1 MKGSDLEYENNF
13 CGRYSSLTPN
23 CPSSRK
29 ETNEEY
35 RDLQYNKLKYIYENI
50 ADKDDIVII
59 TGDVFHS
66 SAMSMMAG
74 TPKFYNDIIDLMNT
88 RETYTIIGNHDLR
101 FRNDDIE
108 NTTILDNL
116 LKAGVKHLDSF
127 SGIYRQETSLGLN
140 DYKLNIYGVD
150 YEKDFPQLMH
160 RDSYNII
167 VAHSFFEDNFYGAKG
182 NENLTIEAINN
193 HLGAYDAVVLGH
205 DHSPY
210 NILQLDNPISISK
223 KTLIIRPGSLMRGT
237 SHTCQVNRIPQV
249 AVFDTRTLSWKYEQ
263 IPVAPGQ
270 EVFKEK
276 VLLEKELDVNVESIL
291 KNMDSY
297 DKSIGIYSFIKS
309 QEERGKEVFGDRYY
323 DIVNLIKQY
332 LNTFGFVETSG
343 GNK

>member
-1 MKGSDLEYENNF
+1 MKIIFIGDTHI
-13 CGRYSSLTPN
+13 TPN

-29 ETNEEY
+29 GTNEEY

-88 RETYTIIGNHDLR
+88 RETYTIVGNHDLR

-116 LKAGVKHLDSF
+116 LKAGVKHLDNLQIPIKVLA
-127 SGIYRQETSLGLN
+127 GGTSN
-140 DYKLNIYGVD
+140 STIVTTMILNIYGVD
-150 YEKDFPQLMH
+150 YDKDFPQLLNP
-160 RDSYNII
+160 SGCYNIV

-182 NENLTIEAINN
+182 NENLTIEAINDY
-193 HLGAYDAVVLGH
+193 LGAYDAVVLGH

-210 NILQLDNPISISK
+210 NILQLNNPISISK
-223 KTLIIRPGSLMRGT
+223 RTMIIRPGSLMRGT

-249 AVFDTRTLSWKYEQ
+249 AVFDTRTLEWKYEQ

-297 DKSIGIYSFIKS
+297 DKSVGIYSFIKS

-332 LNTFGFVETSG
+332 LNTFGFVETNG

>member
-1 MKGSDLEYENNF
+1 MKVIFVGDTHIMSV
-13 CGRYSSLTPN
+13 

-35 RDLQYNKLKYIYENI
+35 RELQYKKLKYIYENI
-50 ADKDDIVII
+50 ATDKDDIIII

-66 SAMSMMAG
+66 SALSMMAG

-88 RETYTIIGNHDLR
+88 RKTYTIVGNHDMYY
-101 FRNDDIE
+101 RNDEVE

-116 LKAGVKHLDSF
+116 LKSGVEHLDKF
-127 SGIYRQETSLGLN
+127 SGIYKYESPLGLN

-150 YEKDFPQLMH
+150 YKKDFPQLLKM
-160 RDSYNII
+160 DDGYNII
-167 VAHSFFEDNFYGAKG
+167 VAHSFFEDDFYGAEG
-182 NENLTIEAINN
+182 NTNLTIDAINN

-205 DHSPY
+205 DHAPY
-210 NILQLDNPISISK
+210 DTIFLDNPISMTK
-223 KTLIIRPGSLMRGT
+223 RTMIIRPGSMMRGT
-237 SHTCQVNRIPQV
+237 SHTCQVNRIPRV
-249 AVFDTRTLSWKYEQ
+249 AVFNTRDLSWKYEQ

-291 KNMDSY
+291 KNINSY
-297 DKSIGIYSFIKS
+297 DKSVGIYSFIKS

-332 LNTFGFVETSG
+332 LNTFGFIEG
-343 GNK
+343 GTNDHK